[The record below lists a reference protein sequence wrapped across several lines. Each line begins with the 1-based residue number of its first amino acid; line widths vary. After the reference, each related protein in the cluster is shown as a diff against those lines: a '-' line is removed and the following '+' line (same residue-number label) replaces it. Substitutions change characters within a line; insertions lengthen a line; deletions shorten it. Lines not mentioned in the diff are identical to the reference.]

1 MGSEMC
7 IRDRY
12 DEELSNPTGPEV
24 DIARIRDI
32 AALPAASDADSS
44 SPAAKHTAPPSEA
57 AGTYTPAPGYT
68 AAHTRQPQQGW
79 PAHTASQQATSNN
92 TGFSSSKKQFT
103 VDFSNFSFPVAP
115 ARQRCQSIMWCVI
128 WGILLLMWIIA
139 GIRGLSLASTAG
151 DTTAMSLLFDS
162 SNLEAKTADFAA
174 SMIKTLI
181 ATPLLL
187 VLGEFIWSIRKT
199 MGLKAADDA

>member
-1 MGSEMC
+1 
-7 IRDRY
+7 
-12 DEELSNPTGPEV
+12 
-24 DIARIRDI
+24 
-32 AALPAASDADSS
+32 
-44 SPAAKHTAPPSEA
+44 
-57 AGTYTPAPGYT
+57 
-68 AAHTRQPQQGW
+68 
-79 PAHTASQQATSNN
+79 
-92 TGFSSSKKQFT
+92 
-103 VDFSNFSFPVAP
+103 
-115 ARQRCQSIMWCVI
+115 
-128 WGILLLMWIIA
+128 MWIIA

-162 SNLEAKTADFAA
+162 SKLEAKTADFAA